1 MFVLLMTRQPSDRSV
16 AAFAK
21 AYFVPLTSGNV
32 GQLRQYIYWTRM
44 WRLGGVVA
52 IGAVAIIAALIAD
65 KTFGNPWVLVIA
77 GYAIGTLL
85 AELLRPVERRDGP
98 RVASLNRRRVQDF
111 VAPQFVVVV
120 VVVFVASLVPVV
132 YLWASSPVRSWVDSA
147 DPARDAHN
155 RPQDWF
161 LYALAGVLVVVALV
175 AVLGVRSLARAPFPS
190 DTSDRQAVR
199 HAMRSVSIMSVIGG
213 AVMVFGAI
221 GAHLGGAATM
231 LDGNAPKLFQWMN
244 VFVAFVCA
252 LSAVWGGLLTLS
264 TIPRLAP
271 FAGELPMVPDA
282 KRPPEH

>member
-1 MFVLLMTRQPSDRSV
+1 MFVVLMTRQPADRSV

-32 GQLRQYIYWTRM
+32 GQLRQYIHWTRM
-44 WRLGGVVA
+44 WRLAGVIA
-52 IGAVAIIAALIAD
+52 TSAVAIVTALITD
-65 KTFGNPWVLVIA
+65 ETFGNPWMLLIA

-85 AELLRPVERRDGP
+85 AELFRPIEPRNGP

-111 VAPQFVVVV
+111 VAPQFVVAVL
-120 VVVFVASLVPVV
+120 VVFVASLVPVM
-132 YLWASSPVRSWVDSA
+132 YLWASSPVRSWVEGT
-147 DPARDAHN
+147 DPVRDAHN

-161 LYALAGVLVVVALV
+161 LFALAGVLIVVALA
-175 AVLGVRSLARAPFPS
+175 AVLGVRFLARAPFPA
-190 DTSDRQAVR
+190 DTPDRQAVR
-199 HAMRSVSIMSVIGG
+199 HAMLSVSIMSVIGG

-231 LDGNAPKLFQWMN
+231 LDDNGSKLLQWMN
-244 VFVAFVCA
+244 VFVVVICG

-271 FAGELPMVPDA
+271 FAGELPTVPPQ
-282 KRPPEH
+282 KRPPER